1 MNSENNP
8 QDKHHE
14 HHLLE
19 TGIGAAGGGVAGALV
34 GKIIGGKAGTVVGAV
49 TGAVAG
55 GIIGDAVSDDVEEL
69 ERKAMETL
77 GEAKGENE
85 VPHHYSWDELAA
97 LSKPQNI

>member
-8 QDKHHE
+8 QDKQHGHN
-14 HHLLE
+14 LE
-19 TGIGAAGGGVAGALV
+19 TGIGAAGGGVAGAAL

-49 TGAVAG
+49 AGAVAG

-77 GEAKGENE
+77 GVAKGENE
-85 VPHHYSWDELAA
+85 VPRHYSRDELAA
-97 LSKPQNI
+97 LSKP